1 MRFLSLPIF
10 LATFALA
17 QTGTCFIGS
26 VNALK
31 QSLAILLPIRVIA
44 HDP

>member
-1 MRFLSLPIF
+1 VRFLWLLIF
-10 LATFALA
+10 LATSALA

-31 QSLAILLPIRVIA
+31 HSPAILLPIRVIA